1 MFEPYNNNNSV
12 QNAMWNG
19 LFFGL
24 LLGSVANRPNTRTG
38 LVKRNRIIVWLW
50 WAISVF
56 AFGAFVFYVNEAISS
71 TRALVVT
78 FIGGCWIIISMNAYF
93 CRYMKHMHVYIPMI
107 PFILYVCMLVKYVP
121 FNNDIFPISFVGS
134 SVLFAIFY
142 KIAMIYHAKD
152 AKMMAQEAEDKMI
165 KDIERKEKMEELKKK
180 GLISE
185 DYEVQ

>member
-180 GLISE
+180 GWISE
-185 DYEVQ
+185 DYDVQ